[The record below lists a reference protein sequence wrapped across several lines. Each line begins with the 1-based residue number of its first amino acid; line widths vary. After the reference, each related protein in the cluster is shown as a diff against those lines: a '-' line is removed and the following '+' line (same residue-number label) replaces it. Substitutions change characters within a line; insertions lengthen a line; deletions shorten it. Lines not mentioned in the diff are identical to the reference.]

1 MQTVNKRQRKTEYR
15 LNMEDCFI
23 SEMHTCIA
31 QNATIVMRV
40 MMNVPVKKG
49 LLLEISVIWIYKMQ
63 LMFSKI
69 SIDELKSI

>member
-1 MQTVNKRQRKTEYR
+1 MPTVNKKQRKTGYQ
-15 LNMEDCFI
+15 LNTEACFI